1 MTSSD
6 KSQEHFA
13 MPPGGRKWRFSIT
26 FDSEGNQLCK
36 CNICM
41 HTVTL
46 LDVRNIHH
54 FEKPHYSVRVKNH
67 ILSFVT

>member
-1 MTSSD
+1 
-6 KSQEHFA
+6 
-13 MPPGGRKWRFSIT
+13 MPPGGRKWHFSIS

-41 HTVTL
+41 HMATL
-46 LDVRNIHH
+46 LDVWNIHLL
-54 FEKPHYSVRVKNH
+54 EKPHYSVAVKHH